1 VSHDWQVDLERQVTE
16 FLLVVGD
23 VGDPDELYELQVQY
37 LGKKGSVTGLRAQMG
52 GLDPE
57 QRKSFGQAFNAAKQA
72 IEAAL
77 EERRRGLADAARQRE
92 LQRRV
97 DLTML
102 ADRRPLGTLHPITR
116 TRRELARVF
125 RGLGFDV
132 VDGPHVEHEKYNFDD
147 LNIGPDHPARDMQ
160 DTFFV
165 ADRAGN
171 PGSLV
176 LRTHTSP
183 VQVRTMLERKPP
195 VRIVAI
201 GTVFRK
207 DEDAT
212 HTPMFHQIEGLCV
225 DAGVTMADLKAT
237 LYRFV
242 GAFFG
247 ADLQVRFRPS
257 FFPFVEPGAEFDIEC
272 PFCPDGGPRRPSP
285 HAGKAVTGPPTPAVG
300 SQPPRGGARGHCQV
314 CKGAGWIE
322 LGGSGMVHPA
332 VFEACGYDPSAV
344 SGWAFGFG
352 IERMAMMLHDVPDL
366 RLLFEGDTRFLEQF
380 PC

>member
-1 VSHDWQVDLERQVTE
+1 MSDDWEHTLAAEVARFHEAVA
-16 FLLVVGD
+16 D
-23 VGDPDELYELQVQY
+23 VADADALYELQVRF
-37 LGKKGSVTGLRAQMG
+37 LGKKGSITRLRSQMG
-52 GLDPE
+52 AIDPA
-57 QRKSFGQAFNAAKQA
+57 QRKAFGQAFNAAKQA
-72 IEAAL
+72 IEQGLEDRKRAL
-77 EERRRGLADAARQRE
+77 GDVARQAELRRE
-92 LQRRV
+92 V

-102 ADRRPLGTLHPITR
+102 PGRRPLGTLHPITR

-147 LNIGPDHPARDMQ
+147 LNIAPDHPARDMQ
-160 DTFFV
+160 DTFF
-165 ADRAGN
+165 AGDRSGRA
-171 PGSLV
+171 GSLV

-212 HTPMFHQIEGLCV
+212 HSPMFHQIEGLCV
-225 DAGVTMADLKAT
+225 DKGVTMADLKAT

-247 ADLQVRFRPS
+247 ADLGVRFRPS

-272 PFCPDGGPRRPSP
+272 PFCAPR
-285 HAGKAVTGPPTPAVG
+285 
-300 SQPPRGGARGHCQV
+300 RGHCQV
-314 CKGAGWIE
+314 CRGAGWIE

-332 VFEACGYDPSAV
+332 VFEACGYDPKAV
-344 SGWAFGFG
+344 TGWAFGFG
-352 IERMAMMLHDVPDL
+352 VERMAMMLHDIPDL
-366 RLLFEGDTRFLEQF
+366 RLMYEGDVRFLEQF

>member
-1 VSHDWQVDLERQVTE
+1 VSADWERDLDAQVTE
-16 FLLVVGD
+16 FKLQLSD
-23 VGDPDELYELQVQY
+23 VGDADSLYELQVKF
-37 LGKKGSVTGLRAQMG
+37 LGKKGSVTRLRGQMG
-52 GLDPE
+52 SIEPA
-57 QRKSFGQAFNAAKQA
+57 QRKAFGQAFNTAKQA
-72 IEAAL
+72 IEDAI
-77 EERRRGLADAARQRE
+77 EERRKALGDLDRQRE
-92 LQRRV
+92 LQRKV

-102 ADRRPLGTLHPITR
+102 PTRRPVGTLHPITR

-147 LNIGPDHPARDMQ
+147 LNIPPEHPARDMQ

-165 ADRAGN
+165 ADREGRT
-171 PGSLV
+171 GSLV

-183 VQVRTMLERKPP
+183 VQIRTMLERKPP

-212 HTPMFHQIEGLCV
+212 HSPMFHQIEGLCV
-225 DAGVTMADLKAT
+225 DKNVTMADLKAT

-242 GAFFG
+242 NAFFG
-247 ADLQVRFRPS
+247 AELGVRFRPS

-272 PFCPDGGPRRPSP
+272 PFCV
-285 HAGKAVTGPPTPAVG
+285 KT
-300 SQPPRGGARGHCQV
+300 RGHCQV
-314 CKGAGWIE
+314 CRGAGWIE
-322 LGGSGMVHPA
+322 LGGSGMVHPS
-332 VFEACGYDPSAV
+332 VFEACGYDPKAV
-344 SGWAFGFG
+344 TGWAFGFG
-352 IERMAMMLHDVPDL
+352 IERMAMMLHDIPDL
-366 RLLFEGDTRFLEQF
+366 RLLFEGDVRFLEQF